1 MIYNSFI
8 GSLSANGRITFL
20 FIFVLIIFFIFFL
33 IFSSGDKK
41 TSSKTKNVKQKSV
54 KAQLL
59 EIGEEYGTN
68 EFVIV
73 TITHDFESRLRSY
86 ELLAEA
92 FSLKAR

>member
-1 MIYNSFI
+1 M
-8 GSLSANGRITFL
+8 GR
-20 FIFVLIIFFIFFL
+20 V
-33 IFSSGDKK
+33 SSGGIPTVEEAQAFDYSEAELEALEEMKGR
-41 TSSKTKNVKQKSV
+41 SIYGDPSEV